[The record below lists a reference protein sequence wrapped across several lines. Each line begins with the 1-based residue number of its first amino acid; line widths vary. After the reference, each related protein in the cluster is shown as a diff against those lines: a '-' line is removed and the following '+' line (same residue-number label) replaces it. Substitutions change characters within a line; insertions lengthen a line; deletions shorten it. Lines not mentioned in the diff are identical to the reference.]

1 MPMTYTDRRH
11 FANLIM
17 EFANGRFFHGS
28 SIVNSLLC
36 PVGGPLSLSLC
47 LSGRVDVRKMVI
59 GNDNPVDNP
68 GGLDRRCD

>member
-36 PVGGPLSLSLC
+36 PVGGPLSLSPSLP
-47 LSGRVDVRKMVI
+47 I
-59 GNDNPVDNP
+59 GK
-68 GGLDRRCD
+68 GGCEKDGNWKR